1 MQPEDIKDAEVI
13 SKSIITKFD
22 MMGISVSEG
31 SVVNNTSNALAV
43 LQTNKN
49 FNNAIWFDE
58 FHQKIF
64 TSYDPYESNFG
75 NIVREW
81 DEEDNIRLSVFMQRE
96 LNMTKMSDEMVSKA
110 IRIYAKKN
118 IKNEPKDWMNE
129 LKWDQEP
136 RIESFF
142 INCAGAEDNEYT
154 RAVSKNFWISIIARV
169 FTPGCK
175 VDTMPILEGGQGMF
189 KSTLLQVIGGNLH
202 CEASHDI
209 KHKDFFQGLHGK
221 LIIEFADLSS
231 FSKTEVN
238 LIKDILVRRSDHIRL
253 PYAKLYKDFPRQ
265 SVFSGTTNNTTYLKD
280 PTGARRFWP
289 IKTGKINLEL
299 AKNTRKQLFAEAV
312 FLFKDGQKWW
322 DMPSRAEEEQEER
335 REIDPWESL
344 IYEYIYQRFETTTSD
359 IMKNCLNF
367 SNSNI
372 TRSEEIRVGN
382 ILRLF
387 KWDRK
392 QKRIGES
399 RQYVYTP
406 PALTGDIK
414 NLPDEQLNV
423 NWED

>member
-154 RAVSKNFWISIIARV
+154 RAVSKNFWISII
-169 FTPGCK
+169 
-175 VDTMPILEGGQGMF
+175 
-189 KSTLLQVIGGNLH
+189 
-202 CEASHDI
+202 
-209 KHKDFFQGLHGK
+209 
-221 LIIEFADLSS
+221 
-231 FSKTEVN
+231 
-238 LIKDILVRRSDHIRL
+238 
-253 PYAKLYKDFPRQ
+253 
-265 SVFSGTTNNTTYLKD
+265 
-280 PTGARRFWP
+280 
-289 IKTGKINLEL
+289 
-299 AKNTRKQLFAEAV
+299 
-312 FLFKDGQKWW
+312 
-322 DMPSRAEEEQEER
+322 
-335 REIDPWESL
+335 
-344 IYEYIYQRFETTTSD
+344 
-359 IMKNCLNF
+359 NC
-367 SNSNI
+367 
-372 TRSEEIRVGN
+372 R
-382 ILRLF
+382 
-387 KWDRK
+387 
-392 QKRIGES
+392 
-399 RQYVYTP
+399 
-406 PALTGDIK
+406 
-414 NLPDEQLNV
+414 
-423 NWED
+423 